1 MPEAF
6 TAEDRALIRS
16 LLREEKRG
24 EPSDYEVERFVRQCE
39 RTNLDPFDRQIYA
52 QFRRDRRSGT
62 VRMQVQGTIDGFR
75 LVAER
80 SGKYLGQDGP
90 YWCGPDG
97 EWVDVWL
104 KLEAPSAAKV
114 GVYKQG
120 LERATY
126 SVALFKEYAQR
137 GQGGA
142 LTGLWPTMPAN
153 QLAKC
158 SEALALRRCFPDKL
172 SGIYTTEEMGQADN
186 PVESEAT
193 DITGQRVLTARSNGA
208 PEPVATETGE
218 AAMHTAAIEAATEP
232 TPDKSSTPETM
243 AKAER
248 TSDALA
254 TPDELEALRELIR
267 VTETGDPFV
276 RMQLIAFGIEDVGT
290 IEEMLPK
297 LTVAQALHVMTKIN
311 ERMAA

>member
-1 MPEAF
+1 VPEAF
-6 TAEDRALIRS
+6 TAEDRELIRS
-16 LLREEKRG
+16 LLREEKRA
-24 EPSDYEVERFVRQCE
+24 EPSDYELERFVRQCE

-104 KLEAPSAAKV
+104 KPEPPSAAKV

-186 PVESEAT
+186 PVESEAA
-193 DITGQRVLTARSNGA
+193 DITAQRALTARSNGA
-208 PEPVATETGE
+208 PEPEPVAFAVGGGGV
-218 AAMHTAAIEAATEP
+218 P
-232 TPDKSSTPETM
+232 PDKSSTPETI
-243 AKAER
+243 AKTEPAR
-248 TSDALA
+248 DANTLA
-254 TPDELEALRELIR
+254 TPGELDALRELIR
-267 VTETGDPFV
+267 VTETGEPFV

-311 ERMAA
+311 ERMTA